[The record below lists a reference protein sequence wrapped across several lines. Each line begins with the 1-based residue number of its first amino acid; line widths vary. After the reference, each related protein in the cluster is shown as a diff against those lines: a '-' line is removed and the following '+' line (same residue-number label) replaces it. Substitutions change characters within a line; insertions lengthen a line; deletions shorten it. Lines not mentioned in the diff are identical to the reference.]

1 MVGRP
6 SITWHQNG
14 VLVMGHTNFTGKNK
28 NERKMR
34 SGKFQHKRREFGG
47 VKDNILD
54 NLVGEGQLMNDANAH
69 TKNKIKTLTWK
80 DLQ

>member
-1 MVGRP
+1 
-6 SITWHQNG
+6 
-14 VLVMGHTNFTGKNK
+14 
-28 NERKMR
+28 MR

-69 TKNKIKTLTWK
+69 TKNKMRTLTWK